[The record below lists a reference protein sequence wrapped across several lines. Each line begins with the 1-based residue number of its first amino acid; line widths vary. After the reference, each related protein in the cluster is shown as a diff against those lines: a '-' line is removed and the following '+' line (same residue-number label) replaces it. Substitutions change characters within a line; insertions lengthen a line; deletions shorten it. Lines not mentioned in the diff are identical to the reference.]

1 MSKNDKAF
9 LRSLEWKKIINLC
22 DSVNFIEIAFQ
33 DLAAVNR
40 SRTPW
45 IVVTSHRPIYT
56 TQMCELGDYVVSRFM
71 REALDSLFEKY
82 QVNLALVAHTHAY
95 ERTCL
100 IKGGQCVENGGTQH
114 ITIGRA
120 LHKESVNSVQRCVLP
135 VSSSVNLLL
144 PQQQIHRKGNRQ
156 NAPLCSVESLQECYQ
171 LHPLTLTHSIE
182 SGCN

>member
-1 MSKNDKAF
+1 M
-9 LRSLEWKKIINLC
+9 
-22 DSVNFIEIAFQ
+22 
-33 DLAAVNR
+33 NR

-100 IKGGQCVENGGTQH
+100 IKGGECVENGGTQH

-120 LHKESVNSVQRCVLP
+120 LNKDSVNSVER
-135 VSSSVNLLL
+135 
-144 PQQQIHRKGNRQ
+144 
-156 NAPLCSVESLQECYQ
+156 LQEYYQ
-171 LHPLTLTHSIE
+171 LRPLTVCSE
-182 SGCN
+182 SDCN

>member
-1 MSKNDKAF
+1 M
-9 LRSLEWKKIINLC
+9 
-22 DSVNFIEIAFQ
+22 
-33 DLAAVNR
+33 NR

-100 IKGGQCVENGGTQH
+100 IKGGECVENGGTQH
-114 ITIGRA
+114 ITIGR
-120 LHKESVNSVQRCVLP
+120 
-135 VSSSVNLLL
+135 
-144 PQQQIHRKGNRQ
+144 
-156 NAPLCSVESLQECYQ
+156 ESLIRSLLTVWKGCKNQSMTKAVF
-171 LHPLTLTHSIE
+171 LTLGQS
-182 SGCN
+182 